1 MTDGIYASIH
11 TQKGIIIIQ
20 LHYKETPATVG
31 NFVGLVE
38 GTLPNEVKL
47 DGTPYYDGLNF
58 HRVIPDFMIQGG
70 CPQGSGVG
78 GPGYKFDDEIN
89 PNLRHDKPGV
99 LSMANSGPGTNG
111 SQFFI
116 THVPAPWLDGK
127 HTVFGAVFEGQ
138 SVVDAI
144 DQDDSIDKIEIKRV
158 GKDAKNW
165 DAVAAFQKFNELAQK
180 RIEEQKEKQ
189 AKELQKITKGFS
201 QTESGLHYKIIQEGA
216 GEQASAGKKVS
227 VHYKGELLDGTVFDS
242 SYKRQQPIDFVLGQ
256 GQVITGWDEGVS
268 LLKVGD
274 KARFLIPSDLAYGSR
289 GAGGVIPPAAALLFD
304 VELVAVS

>member
-1 MTDGIYASIH
+1 MTDGIYASIY

-31 NFVGLVE
+31 NFVGLAE
-38 GTLPNEVKL
+38 GTLPNEVKSA
-47 DGTPYYDGLNF
+47 GTPYYDGLNF

-78 GPGYKFDDEIN
+78 GPGYQFDDEIS
-89 PNLRHDKPGV
+89 PNLRHDKPGI

-116 THVPAPWLDGK
+116 THVPTPWLDGK
-127 HTVFGAVFEGQ
+127 HTVFGAVLEGQ

-144 DQDDSIDKIEIKRV
+144 DQEDSIGKIEIKRF

-165 DAVAAFQKFNELAQK
+165 DAVAAFQKFNKLAQK
-180 RIEEQKEKQ
+180 RIKEQKEKQ
-189 AKELQKITKGFS
+189 AKELQKITKGFL
-201 QTESGLHYKIIQEGA
+201 QTESGLHYKIIKEGA

-242 SYKRQQPIDFVLGQ
+242 SYKRQQPIDFVLGI

-274 KARFLIPSDLAYGSR
+274 KARFLIPSDLAYGSK
-289 GAGGVIPPAAALLFD
+289 GAGGVIPPNATLLFD

>member
-1 MTDGIYASIH
+1 MKDGIYAAIH
-11 TQKGIIIIQ
+11 TQKGIITIQ

-31 NFVGLVE
+31 NFVGLAE
-38 GTLPNEVKL
+38 GTLSNEVKAN
-47 DGTPYYDGLNF
+47 GTPYYDGLNF

-78 GPGYKFDDEIN
+78 GPGYQFDDEIN
-89 PNLRHDKPGV
+89 PNLRHDKPGI
-99 LSMANSGPGTNG
+99 LSMANAGPGTNG

-116 THVPAPWLDGK
+116 THVPTPWLDGK
-127 HTVFGAVFEGQ
+127 HTVFGAVMEGQ
-138 SVVDAI
+138 SIVDAVA
-144 DQDDSIDKIEIKRV
+144 QEDSIDKIEIKRV
-158 GKDAKNW
+158 GKDAEDW
-165 DAVAAFQKFNELAQK
+165 DAVAAFQQLNELAQK

-189 AKELQKITKGFS
+189 AKELEKISKGFS
-201 QTESGLHYKIIQEGA
+201 QTESGLRYKIIQEGA

-256 GQVITGWDEGVS
+256 GQVIPGWDEGVS

-289 GAGGVIPPAAALLFD
+289 GAGGVIPPDAALSFD
-304 VELVAVS
+304 VELIAVS